1 MASTAIGAARVD
13 FGADTSEF
21 KEAAQEVRGVLR
33 QLVDQFRAVEADIRK
48 VGAGLTVGIT
58 LPFAAMVRAVDRG
71 AGSFEAQMKRVSS
84 ALPTA
89 TRKQLEEL
97 ADTARALG
105 PAVGKGATEAAS
117 GIDELGR
124 AGMEVSEILG
134 GGLKATLD
142 LAAAGQVDV
151 SKSAA
156 LVTDALGQFKLR
168 ASNLPAVVRDIVGAV
183 DGSKFS
189 LEDFQLAI
197 SQGGGVAAAA
207 GVNFTDFATAIAAT
221 SVMFSSGSDAGTS
234 FKTYIQT
241 LVGKSKE
248 AKAAMA
254 ALGIQFFDA
263 NGKMKSLAEQS
274 QILLEALSGLSDQDR
289 TEALETIFGADAART
304 AIGLMSQGYDQFMRL
319 KGVVEKGDVSAKIA
333 KTLEGSEAAGRRIAT
348 AWESLKVTLGI
359 DVGILAVTTAIKN
372 AFASVL
378 EAISR
383 LHPVV
388 LGIGVAFGALSA
400 VLGPILFLLGSVGAF
415 ILASFVRGFGL
426 IGTAISFIISPLS
439 TVLGLLGEAGLMRAL
454 TMIGSRL
461 LVVMGPLGWA
471 AAAIIAFKD
480 HIATALSI
488 IWARMSE
495 TLGPPLQALFAKVT
509 AIFDRIGNGPIGA
522 ALSALVSLLGQV
534 ADVIG
539 TLLGVT
545 LVVFGEV
552 LIKVVEV
559 AIALLGGLAEAV
571 GGVVDTISALLTGD
585 FAGAWDAALG
595 IVDSIISAIIDVL
608 AVFAPEADTQ
618 LRLVY
623 EAAKA
628 WLGDAFASVCEFFA
642 NLVRGAV
649 AVVEAFFPGIV
660 AAAKSV
666 YEGVKAWLVDR
677 FGWIVDWVKSA
688 ARAIGAEYQALKEKL
703 GFGKATATAEVKVEA
718 PKEPSWVD
726 KLKRDFTMPGKPKKA
741 GGGGGGR
748 SSSGAGSGKSAAELA
763 ADREELR
770 IRTQIEAARERGDHA
785 TAQRLQDQLEL
796 QRQIEAYQRT
806 GLSLTAARA
815 AAEADY
821 ELILAAR
828 RDGMKRE
835 ADERARMVAIDV
847 ARMEGNDALAM
858 QKQREQEIAERIE
871 YFERQLVDIADARL
885 RKEAAIAQAM
895 AEQAKYDAA
904 RAAQQQ
910 RWLDDHELRRQIDVA
925 RARGDS
931 EETIRQLE
939 RQLRIRREIEDLVSR
954 GGKSPEEARKQ
965 AEASEEEYERARQ
978 QGQWRDTFRGALRAA
993 LDGNL
998 GDFVK
1003 NWWKDRIAK
1012 ALENALNT
1020 VSDALFNVFKG
1031 LLGGGKSGGGLF
1043 DFGSILGSIFNPGG
1057 TPGFKDGGSF
1067 RVGGMSGIDR
1077 NLVSFRASKGEIVDI
1092 RKPGNDNGGVGGI
1105 GTMRVE
1111 IVDTTGLFETR
1122 VNDISGNNVRQGLSA
1137 YDRVVGDRVKEHLA
1151 RRD

>member
-1 MASTAIGAARVD
+1 MASTVIGAARVD

-21 KEAAQEVRGVLR
+21 EEAAQEVRGVLR

-58 LPFAAMVRAVDRG
+58 LPFAAMVRAVDKG

-89 TRKQLEEL
+89 TRRQLEEL

-168 ASNLPAVVRDIVGAV
+168 ASDLPAVVRDIVGAV

-207 GVNFTDFATAIAAT
+207 GVDFTDFATAIAAT

-348 AWESLKVTLGI
+348 AWESLKVALGI

-372 AFASVL
+372 VFASVL

-488 IWARMSE
+488 IWTRMSE

-509 AIFDRIGNGPIGA
+509 AIFDRIGSGPIGA
-522 ALSALVSLLGQV
+522 ALSALVSLIGQV

-552 LIKVVEV
+552 LIKVIEV
-559 AIALLGGLAEAV
+559 AIALLGGLADAV

-595 IVDSIISAIIDVL
+595 IVDSIISAIIDL
-608 AVFAPEADTQ
+608 FGVFSQQAEFE
-618 LRLVY
+618 LRVVY

-649 AVVEAFFPGIV
+649 AIVEAFFPGIV

-677 FGWIVDWVKSA
+677 FGWIVDWVRTA
-688 ARAIGAEYQALKEKL
+688 ARTIGAEYQALKEKL

-726 KLKRDFTMPGKPKKA
+726 KLKRAFTMPAKPKKA
-741 GGGGGGR
+741 GGGGGR
-748 SSSGAGSGKSAAELA
+748 SSTGAGSGKSAAELA

-770 IRTQIEAARERGDHA
+770 IRTLIEAARERGDHA

-835 ADERARMVAIDV
+835 VDERARMVAIDV

-858 QKQREQEIAERIE
+858 QKQREQEISERIE

-939 RQLRIRREIEDLVSR
+939 RQLRIRREIDDLVSR
-954 GGKSPEEARKQ
+954 GGMSPDEARKK

-998 GDFVK
+998 SDFVK
-1003 NWWKDRIAK
+1003 NWWKERIAK

-1020 VSDALFNVFKG
+1020 VSDALFNVFNR
-1031 LLGGGKSGGGLF
+1031 LMGGGKSGGGLF
-1043 DFGSILGSIFNPGG
+1043 DFGGIFDVIFGSGG
-1057 TPGFKDGGSF
+1057 VPGFKDGGSF

-1092 RKPGNDNGGVGGI
+1092 RKPGNDNGGIGGS
-1105 GTMRVE
+1105 GLMRVE

-1122 VNDISGNNVRQGLSA
+1122 VNDISGNNVRQGISA